1 MLGSDVIFQTLFY
14 QTYFSTKGT
23 IGHVG
28 QRYDLSNFDL
38 SNMFFHK
45 RDISENLYQFK
56 ILVVCFHSY
65 LHKIYQA
72 LPLRYQYTSEI
83 FYLTKYETC
92 KKNVSH

>member
-65 LHKIYQA
+65 LQFKIQY
-72 LPLRYQYTSEI
+72 PLNKSIKQNNKSRY
-83 FYLTKYETC
+83 
-92 KKNVSH
+92 